1 MTGGGSM
8 LRRIY
13 LAFLVLLT
21 FCIGFAEPVVQPV
34 SQNVNVFVHS
44 VDQTFPESL
53 YKSIGTKTF
62 NVQYIKLFAD
72 TEKKGYIVKA
82 WYFQPG
88 NSTLNYL
95 IKIVDEKAK
104 RELSYSF
111 PGMRNATYIRLNPVL
126 VVCPVDF
133 KIYVNNQPL
142 PDEAIQPRNENDGT
156 GLVGL
161 PSDVGGAMLRILVRA
176 DSGYREISEGIAVSK
191 NDEISIQ
198 IIAGTFP
205 TGGYRIELDEP
216 DIIYPL
222 AGKRGKITIGG
233 TFYKP
238 AKGDY
243 VTQAFTTPSKTI
255 QIGKLPT
262 GEYDI
267 VVNVQDLGEFIRTL
281 TVK

>member
-1 MTGGGSM
+1 M
-8 LRRIY
+8 LKK
-13 LAFLVLLT
+13 LSLT
-21 FCIGFAEPVVQPV
+21 VFILMIFCLGFSEPVVQPV
-34 SQNVNVFVHS
+34 PQSMNILVHS

-62 NVQYIKLFAD
+62 NVQYIKLFVD
-72 TEKKGYIVKA
+72 TEKKGYIIKA

-88 NSTLNYL
+88 NSTMNYL
-95 IKIVDEKAK
+95 VRIVDEKTK
-104 RELSYSF
+104 REFSYNF
-111 PGMRNATYIRLNPVL
+111 PGIRNTTYIRLNPIL
-126 VVCPVDF
+126 IVCPTDF
-133 KIYVNNQPL
+133 KIYVNNQPI
-142 PDEAIQPRNENDGT
+142 PDETLPSKGDEDNI
-156 GLVGL
+156 GLIGL
-161 PSDVGGAMLRILVRA
+161 PSDVGGAMLRILTRA
-176 DSGYREISEGIAVSK
+176 DSGYREVSEGIAVSK

-216 DIIYPL
+216 DIVYPL
-222 AGKRGKITIGG
+222 SGKRGKITISG

-238 AKGDY
+238 SKGDY
-243 VTQAFTTPSKTI
+243 VTQAFTTPSKTV
-255 QIGKLPT
+255 QIGKLPA

>member
-1 MTGGGSM
+1 M
-8 LRRIY
+8 LRK
-13 LAFLVLLT
+13 LSLTVFVLMI
-21 FCIGFAEPVVQPV
+21 FCLGFSEPVVQPV
-34 SQNVNVFVHS
+34 PQSMNILVHS

-62 NVQYIKLFAD
+62 NVQYIKLFVDA
-72 TEKKGYIVKA
+72 EKKGYIIKA

-88 NSTLNYL
+88 NSTINYL
-95 IKIVDEKAK
+95 VRIVDEKTK
-104 RELSYSF
+104 REFSYNF
-111 PGMRNATYIRLNPVL
+111 PGIRNTTYIRLNPVL
-126 VVCPVDF
+126 IVCPTDF
-133 KIYVNNQPL
+133 KIYVNNQPI
-142 PDEAIQPRNENDGT
+142 PDETLPSKGDEDNI
-156 GLVGL
+156 GLIGL
-161 PSDVGGAMLRILVRA
+161 PSDVGGAMLRILTRA
-176 DSGYREISEGIAVSK
+176 DSGYREVSEGIAVSK

-216 DIIYPL
+216 DIVYPL
-222 AGKRGKITIGG
+222 SGKRGKITISG

-238 AKGDY
+238 SKGDY
-243 VTQAFTTPSKTI
+243 VTQAFTTPSKTV
-255 QIGKLPT
+255 QIGKLPA

>member
-1 MTGGGSM
+1 M
-8 LRRIY
+8 LRK
-13 LAFLVLLT
+13 LSLTVFVLMI
-21 FCIGFAEPVVQPV
+21 FCLGFSEPVVQPV
-34 SQNVNVFVHS
+34 PQSMNILVHS

-62 NVQYIKLFAD
+62 NVQYIKLFVD
-72 TEKKGYIVKA
+72 TEKKGYIIKA

-88 NSTLNYL
+88 NSTINYL
-95 IKIVDEKAK
+95 VRIVDEKTK
-104 RELSYSF
+104 REFSYNF
-111 PGMRNATYIRLNPVL
+111 PGIRNTTYIRLNPIL
-126 VVCPVDF
+126 IVCPTDF
-133 KIYVNNQPL
+133 KIYVNNQPI
-142 PDEAIQPRNENDGT
+142 PDETVPSKGDEDNI
-156 GLVGL
+156 GLIGL
-161 PSDVGGAMLRILVRA
+161 PSDVGGAMLRILTRA
-176 DSGYREISEGIAVSK
+176 DSGYKEVSEGIAVSK

-216 DIIYPL
+216 DIVYPL
-222 AGKRGKITIGG
+222 SGKRGKITISG

-238 AKGDY
+238 SKGDY
-243 VTQAFTTPSKTI
+243 VTQAFTTPSKTV
-255 QIGKLPT
+255 QIGKLSA

>member
-1 MTGGGSM
+1 M

-88 NSTLNYL
+88 NSTMNYL
-95 IKIVDEKAK
+95 IRIVDEKAK

-111 PGMRNATYIRLNPVL
+111 PGMR
-126 VVCPVDF
+126 
-133 KIYVNNQPL
+133 
-142 PDEAIQPRNENDGT
+142 
-156 GLVGL
+156 
-161 PSDVGGAMLRILVRA
+161 
-176 DSGYREISEGIAVSK
+176 
-191 NDEISIQ
+191 
-198 IIAGTFP
+198 
-205 TGGYRIELDEP
+205 
-216 DIIYPL
+216 
-222 AGKRGKITIGG
+222 
-233 TFYKP
+233 
-238 AKGDY
+238 
-243 VTQAFTTPSKTI
+243 
-255 QIGKLPT
+255 
-262 GEYDI
+262 
-267 VVNVQDLGEFIRTL
+267 
-281 TVK
+281 

>member
-1 MTGGGSM
+1 M
-8 LRRIY
+8 LRK
-13 LAFLVLLT
+13 LSLTVFVLMI
-21 FCIGFAEPVVQPV
+21 FCLGFSEPVVQPV
-34 SQNVNVFVHS
+34 PQSMNILVHS

-88 NSTLNYL
+88 NSTMNYL
-95 IKIVDEKAK
+95 VRIVDEKTK
-104 RELSYSF
+104 REFSYNF
-111 PGMRNATYIRLNPVL
+111 PGIRNTTYIRLNPIL
-126 VVCPVDF
+126 IVCPTDF
-133 KIYVNNQPL
+133 KIYVNNQPI
-142 PDEAIQPRNENDGT
+142 PDETLPSKGDEDNI
-156 GLVGL
+156 GLIGL
-161 PSDVGGAMLRILVRA
+161 PSDVGGAMLRILTRA
-176 DSGYREISEGIAVSK
+176 DSGYREVSEGIAVSK

-216 DIIYPL
+216 DIVYPL
-222 AGKRGKITIGG
+222 SGKRGKITISG

-238 AKGDY
+238 SKGDY
-243 VTQAFTTPSKTI
+243 VTQAFTTPSKTV
-255 QIGKLPT
+255 QIGKLPA

>member
-1 MTGGGSM
+1 M
-8 LRRIY
+8 LRK
-13 LAFLVLLT
+13 LSLT
-21 FCIGFAEPVVQPV
+21 VFILMIFCLGFSEPVVQPV
-34 SQNVNVFVHS
+34 PQSVNIFVHS

-62 NVQYIKLFAD
+62 NVQYIKLFVD
-72 TEKKGYIVKA
+72 TEKKGYIIKA

-88 NSTLNYL
+88 NSTMNYL
-95 IKIVDEKAK
+95 VRIVDEKTK
-104 RELSYSF
+104 REFSYNF
-111 PGMRNATYIRLNPVL
+111 PGIRNTTYIRLNPVL
-126 VVCPVDF
+126 IVCPTDF
-133 KIYVNNQPL
+133 KIYVNNQPI
-142 PDEAIQPRNENDGT
+142 PDETVPSKGDEDNI
-156 GLVGL
+156 GLIGL
-161 PSDVGGAMLRILVRA
+161 PSDVGGAMLRILTRA
-176 DSGYREISEGIAVSK
+176 DSGYKEVSEGIAVSK

-216 DIIYPL
+216 DIVYPL
-222 AGKRGKITIGG
+222 SGKRGKITISG

-238 AKGDY
+238 SKGDY
-243 VTQAFTTPSKTI
+243 VTQAFTTPSKTV
-255 QIGKLPT
+255 QIGKLSA

>member
-1 MTGGGSM
+1 M
-8 LRRIY
+8 LRRISITI
-13 LAFLVLLT
+13 FVLMV
-21 FCIGFAEPVVQPV
+21 FCLGFSEPVAQPV
-34 SQNVNVFVHS
+34 TQNVNVNVFVHS

-53 YKSIGTKTF
+53 YKSVGTKTF
-62 NVQYIKLFAD
+62 NVQYIKLFVD
-72 TEKKGYIVKA
+72 GEKKGYIVKA

-88 NSTLNYL
+88 NSTMSYL
-95 IKIVDEKAK
+95 IRIVDEKTK
-104 RELSYSF
+104 REFSYSF
-111 PGMRNATYIRLNPVL
+111 PGMRNTTYINLNPVL
-126 VVCPVDF
+126 VICPVDF

-142 PDEAIQPRNENDGT
+142 PDEAIPSKGKEDA
-156 GLVGL
+156 GLIGL

-176 DSGYREISEGIAVSK
+176 DSGYREVSEGTAVSK

-198 IIAGTFP
+198 IVAGTFP

-216 DIIYPL
+216 DILYPL
-222 AGKRGKITIGG
+222 SGKRGKITITG

-238 AKGDY
+238 GKGDY

-267 VVNVQDLGEFIRTL
+267 AVNIQGLGEFIRTL
-281 TVK
+281 MVK

>member
-1 MTGGGSM
+1 M
-8 LRRIY
+8 LRK
-13 LAFLVLLT
+13 LSLTVFVLMI
-21 FCIGFAEPVVQPV
+21 FCLGFSEPVVQPV
-34 SQNVNVFVHS
+34 PQSMNILVHS

-62 NVQYIKLFAD
+62 NVQYIKLFVD
-72 TEKKGYIVKA
+72 TEKKGYIIKA

-88 NSTLNYL
+88 NSTMNYL
-95 IKIVDEKAK
+95 VRIVDEKTK
-104 RELSYSF
+104 REFSYNF
-111 PGMRNATYIRLNPVL
+111 PGIRNTTYIRLNPIL
-126 VVCPVDF
+126 IVCPTDF
-133 KIYVNNQPL
+133 KIYVNNQPI
-142 PDEAIQPRNENDGT
+142 PDETLPSKGDEDNI
-156 GLVGL
+156 GLIGL
-161 PSDVGGAMLRILVRA
+161 PSDVGGAMLRILTRA
-176 DSGYREISEGIAVSK
+176 DSGYREVSEGIAVSK

-216 DIIYPL
+216 DIVYPL
-222 AGKRGKITIGG
+222 SGKRGKITISG

-238 AKGDY
+238 SKGDY
-243 VTQAFTTPSKTI
+243 VTQAFTTPSKTV
-255 QIGKLPT
+255 QIGKLPA